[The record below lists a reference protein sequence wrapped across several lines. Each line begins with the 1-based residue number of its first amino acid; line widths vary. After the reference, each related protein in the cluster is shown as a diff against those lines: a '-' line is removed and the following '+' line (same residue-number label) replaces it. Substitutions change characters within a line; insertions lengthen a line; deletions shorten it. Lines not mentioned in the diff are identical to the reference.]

1 MSISAGGKKH
11 STISSTGKSTKIG
24 PIKPMHEVFGS
35 PKNKAKFAFPLSL
48 ESARSLELN
57 IKKEKDEKEEKL
69 NHG

>member
-1 MSISAGGKKH
+1 
-11 STISSTGKSTKIG
+11 
-24 PIKPMHEVFGS
+24 MHEVFGS